1 MIAIASDH
9 AGYELKEK
17 IKQYLTQTG
26 RAYHQYSHGMIHS
39 VSSFPGPAPH
49 TAVPSA
55 SLQLMFSGK

>member
-26 RAYHQYSHGMIHS
+26 RAYQDLSLIHI
-39 VSSFPGPAPH
+39 
-49 TAVPSA
+49 
-55 SLQLMFSGK
+55 

>member
-26 RAYHQYSHGMIHS
+26 RAYQDYGTGILPS
-39 VSSFPGPAPH
+39 PAITLSMPRLYAVQSP
-49 TAVPSA
+49 TARVTEA
-55 SLQLMFSGK
+55 F